1 VSLFRR
7 REPLHE
13 RLAREGGLS
22 DAEREPHDTTPRW
35 GEAGIHGVASPRRW
49 DAVVAAQTDL
59 EGERAAFVAL
69 PDETLVIEDGP
80 DDVRPLADAVETEL
94 RPPYRAEAV
103 RRGEGIWA
111 VAARR
116 IQVIQLDHDGEEL
129 QLTIRD
135 GERTLLVDGEPA
147 FGSVR
152 ELETLAGGDAAIR
165 AQRID
170 GEDWEV
176 QVDRL

>member
-13 RLAREGGLS
+13 RLAREGGLT
-22 DAEREPHDTTPRW
+22 EPEPVDTTPRW
-35 GEAGIHGVASPRRW
+35 GEAGIHGVARPRRW
-49 DAVVAAQTDL
+49 DAVVAAQTEL

-69 PDETLVIEDGP
+69 PDATLVVEDGP
-80 DDVRPLADAVETEL
+80 DDVQPLADAVETEL
-94 RPPYRAEAV
+94 QPPYRAEAV

-116 IQVIQLDHDGEEL
+116 IQVVQLDHDGEEL
-129 QLTIRD
+129 QLTVQD
-135 GERTLLVDGEPA
+135 GERTLLVDGEPG
-147 FGSVR
+147 FGSIR
-152 ELETLAGGDAAIR
+152 ELEALADGDAAIR
-165 AQRID
+165 ATRID